1 MGASDG
7 EAERQVAP
15 FAFGARIS
23 LLYSAIFFHV
33 GLYLPYFPLWL
44 KARGLSATQISI
56 ILSLPLI
63 VRVLTSGQITSYADR
78 AGDRA
83 NVMIALYVATALA
96 TLAYLFVDVAGGGF
110 WPIFAV
116 TALYAVFFNPL
127 VPVLD
132 SLTLSGVRRFGVDY
146 GRIRLW
152 GSLVFILANLGG
164 GLVLAGSDVEAV
176 LFVLVASVIA
186 GAALSPLLPRIGRPR
201 NATTQTGLA
210 DATTWKLLADR
221 RFLLVMLAGGILQA
235 SHALVYGFGSI
246 YWQSLGFSPAQIG
259 GFWAVSITCE
269 ILLFIFS
276 SRVVTRI
283 GPFTMLV
290 IGGVAAI
297 VRWSLLPVD
306 LGGGGFIV
314 LQVLHALTFAAVFIG
329 TQYLVVRTIPEE
341 MVASAQSVMVMTVGL
356 VMAGTTALSGP
367 LYAAFG
373 PDSFRFMI
381 ALPVVALALLAAFH
395 VFVKE
400 RY

>member
-1 MGASDG
+1 
-7 EAERQVAP
+7 
-15 FAFGARIS
+15 
-23 LLYSAIFFHV
+23 
-33 GLYLPYFPLWL
+33 
-44 KARGLSATQISI
+44 
-56 ILSLPLI
+56 
-63 VRVLTSGQITSYADR
+63 
-78 AGDRA
+78 
-83 NVMIALYVATALA
+83 MIALYVATALA

-246 YWQSLGFSPAQIG
+246 YWQSLGYSGTAIGVLWAIGVIAETGISVLGRLTPLRLEMRPATSTTARALCG
-259 GFWAVSITCE
+259 VASITCRRT
-269 ILLFIFS
+269 LPS
-276 SRVVTRI
+276 SIKTMWPGSSALRI
-283 GPFTMLV
+283 
-290 IGGVAAI
+290 
-297 VRWSLLPVD
+297 
-306 LGGGGFIV
+306 
-314 LQVLHALTFAAVFIG
+314 
-329 TQYLVVRTIPEE
+329 
-341 MVASAQSVMVMTVGL
+341 
-356 VMAGTTALSGP
+356 SGC
-367 LYAAFG
+367 G
-373 PDSFRFMI
+373 R
-381 ALPVVALALLAAFH
+381 
-395 VFVKE
+395 
-400 RY
+400 